1 MQYVYIFVRKDL
13 TKMQKAVQAIHAGIE
28 TGRNYYHKLDDHP
41 TVVLLGVKDEKALVR
56 ICDKLEKN
64 CINFSPFIEPD
75 LNDSLT
81 AVATELIEEDQRHLF
96 KKYDLL
102 K

>member
-1 MQYVYIFVRKDL
+1 MQYIYIFVRKDL

-28 TGRNYYHKLDDHP
+28 TGRQNVHKLDEHP

-56 ICDKLEKN
+56 VCAKLDKHFLTY
-64 CINFSPFIEPD
+64 CAFTEPD
-75 LNDSLT
+75 LNNSLT
-81 AVATELIEEDQRHLF
+81 AVATQLIQEEDRHLF